1 MYKTNST
8 YEVKNIEC
16 CDVTAK
22 EQSEV
27 RNSLAVLE
35 RLNGEL
41 VVAFNELESDLE
53 PVLPYETVVY
63 ADAPTPPQ
71 SSAYSC
77 PLARQI
83 EEECRRV
90 ERLNDKIHSL
100 LVNIKL

>member
-1 MYKTNST
+1 MKEIN
-8 YEVKNIEC
+8 YEVKNINC
-16 CDVTAK
+16 CDVSTE
-22 EQSEV
+22 EQGEV
-27 RNSLAVLE
+27 RISIRILDNLISEFVA
-35 RLNGEL
+35 
-41 VVAFNELESDLE
+41 AFNELESDLE

-83 EEECRRV
+83 EKECRRV